1 MPAEQ
6 VFGGCQG
13 GTLTVGCLGASL
25 LSDLT
30 LSVSTDLPIR
40 FQVVTDH
47 LDDHSQGLSPN
58 KPLSQSNSTPDKS
71 GGCFSL
77 L

>member
-13 GTLTVGCLGASL
+13 GTLTVGCLGASF

-40 FQVVTDH
+40 FQVVADH
-47 LDDHSQGLSPN
+47 LDDHSQGLSAEQAPLAN
-58 KPLSQSNSTPDKS
+58 KQHPRQV
-71 GGCFSL
+71 GWL